1 MKRLNRLARARPD
14 QARRARK
21 ALSSAAPEERVLE
34 VAAMGARGDATAQGP
49 DGVVYAPYSLPGER
63 VRARIAGGRA
73 EVLEV
78 LAASPERQAAAC
90 RHFGRCGGC
99 QLQHWREGPY
109 LAWKREQVAQAL
121 AKRGLGGAE
130 VEPTVPA
137 WGQGRRRAAFHA
149 ARQNG
154 QVRIGFIERGG
165 ARLTSIG
172 ECPVLAPQLEA
183 LALEL
188 APLAELALPA
198 RGEITLHCLLTDAGV
213 DVVIKG
219 AGRVDLLHR
228 AALEALSAAATQ
240 LELARLSVDGE
251 PIVERAKP
259 VLRMGRTLVTPPP
272 GAFLQPTALGEETLA
287 ALTLG
292 ALNGAAR
299 VIDLFS
305 GVGTFALRVAEQAE
319 VLAAESDAEALAA
332 LKKAADGAGG
342 ALKQVTTLRRDLLRT
357 PLSSLEMK
365 KFDGAVIDPPR
376 SGARLQAEQIARAPI
391 RKLAYVSCDP
401 ASFARDVKVLV
412 EHGFTLTRIT
422 PVDQFRWSPHVEIVG
437 AMER

>member
-1 MKRLNRLARARPD
+1 
-14 QARRARK
+14 
-21 ALSSAAPEERVLE
+21 
-34 VAAMGARGDATAQGP
+34 MGARGDSTARGP
-49 DGVVYAPYSLPGER
+49 DGVIHAPFALPGER

-73 EVLEV
+73 EVLE
-78 LAASPERQAAAC
+78 LLEASAERQDAAC

-99 QLQHWREGPY
+99 QLQHWREAPY
-109 LAWKREQVAQAL
+109 LAWKRQQVVEAL
-121 AKRGLGGAE
+121 TKRGLGGAE

-137 WGQGRRRAAFHA
+137 WGEGRRRAAFHA
-149 ARQNG
+149 ARQDG

-165 ARLTSIG
+165 ARLTPIAQ
-172 ECPVLAPQLEA
+172 CPVLAPALEQVA
-183 LALEL
+183 LAL
-188 APLAELALPA
+188 APLAELALPM

-213 DVVIKG
+213 DVAIKG
-219 AGRVDLLHR
+219 AGRVELMHR
-228 AALEALSAAATQ
+228 PALEALSAMADR
-240 LELARLSVDGE
+240 LDLARLSIDGE

-259 VLRMGRTLVTPPP
+259 LLRMGRALVTPPP
-272 GAFLQPTALGEETLA
+272 GVFLQPTALGEETLA
-287 ALTLG
+287 RLTLDALAG
-292 ALNGAAR
+292 ARR

-332 LKKAADGAGG
+332 LKRAADGAGG
-342 ALKQVTTLRRDLLRT
+342 ALKQVATLRRDLLRT
-357 PLSSLEMK
+357 PMSSLEMK
-365 KFDGAVIDPPR
+365 KFDAAVIDPPR

-391 RKLAYVSCDP
+391 RRLAYVSCDA

-422 PVDQFRWSPHVEIVG
+422 PVDQFRWSPHVEVVG

>member
-1 MKRLNRLARARPD
+1 MKRLNRLARARPA
-14 QARRARK
+14 QARRAQK
-21 ALSSAAPEERVLE
+21 GPSSVASEERVLE
-34 VAAMGARGDATAQGP
+34 VAAMGARGDSTADGP
-49 DGVVYAPYSLPGER
+49 DGVVYAPYALPGESI
-63 VRARIAGGRA
+63 RARVAGGRA
-73 EVLEV
+73 EVVEILK
-78 LAASPERQAAAC
+78 ASADRQDAAC

-99 QLQHWREGPY
+99 QLQHWKQEPY
-109 LAWKREQVAQAL
+109 LAWKREQVVHAL
-121 AKRGLGGAE
+121 NKRGLGGAV
-130 VEPTVPA
+130 VEPTIAA

-165 ARLTSIG
+165 ARLTPIAQ
-172 ECPVLAPQLEA
+172 CPALAPQLEA
-183 LALEL
+183 LALKL
-188 APLAELALPA
+188 APLAELALPS

-213 DVVIKG
+213 DVAIKG
-219 AGRVDLLHR
+219 AGRAELLHR
-228 AALEALSAAATQ
+228 AALESLSAMATQ
-240 LELARLSVDGE
+240 LDLARLSIDGE

-259 VLRMGRTLVTPPP
+259 LVRMGRAMVAPPP
-272 GAFLQPTALGEETLA
+272 GSFLQPTLMGEETLA
-287 ALTLG
+287 RLTLEALKG
-292 ALNGAAR
+292 ASR

-357 PLSSLEMK
+357 PMSSLEMK
-365 KFDGAVIDPPR
+365 KFDAAVIDPPR

-391 RKLAYVSCDP
+391 RRLAYVSCDP

-422 PVDQFRWSPHVEIVG
+422 PVDQFRWSPHVEVVG